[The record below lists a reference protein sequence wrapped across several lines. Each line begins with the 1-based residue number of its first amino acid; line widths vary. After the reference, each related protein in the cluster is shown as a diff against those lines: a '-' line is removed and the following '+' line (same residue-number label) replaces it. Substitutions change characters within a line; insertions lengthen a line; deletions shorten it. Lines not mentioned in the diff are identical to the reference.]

1 MKSKI
6 IALAL
11 LAGLSAP
18 SFAGDFEKV
27 LGGVIIGTVIGS
39 HIAQERSPYYYPP
52 QVVYAPPPQV
62 VYAPPPPVVYAP
74 PPVVYS
80 QPLVVYE
87 QRPVYYGGYRTR
99 YEGRYERRYEGR
111 YDNHR
116 HHDRRW

>member
-39 HIAQERSPYYYPP
+39 HITQERSPYYY
-52 QVVYAPPPQV
+52 PPQV

-80 QPLVVYE
+80 QPQVVYE
-87 QRPVYYGGYRTR
+87 QRPVYYGGYRDR

-111 YDNHR
+111 YDNHW